1 MREPFKLAKPVD
13 GVWQLTHAVP
23 RGSDKLVSLNIFSP
37 KSCNAVRTGGGAGG
51 GGGGGGVA
59 DSASKADSAKPV
71 RTASVAA
78 MAYVFVVFTMVL
90 LVRV

>member
-13 GVWQLTHAVP
+13 GVWQLMHAAP

-51 GGGGGGVA
+51 GGGGGVA
-59 DSASKADSAKPV
+59 DSASKADSAKHV

-78 MAYVFVVFTMVL
+78 MVNVFVVFTLVL
-90 LVRV
+90 LVKV